1 MIKKFINEFKSIVKF
16 LIIYF
21 PGYLGELLR
30 ILIYKFK
37 LKNLG
42 SNFKSDIGLDINCP
56 LNVSIGN
63 DAKFMRGCSINS
75 CDGEVTIGDN
85 ISVNQNVDINAS
97 NGGSIKIGN
106 DVLIANNVVIRAANH
121 NYKDESKKVYESGH
135 IGGKIIIG
143 NNVWIGANTVIL
155 KDVIINDNSV
165 IGAGTV
171 VTKEVLT
178 NEIVTSGA
186 QINKKIK
193 Y

>member
-1 MIKKFINEFKSIVKF
+1 M
-16 LIIYF
+16 
-21 PGYLGELLR
+21 GELLR

-56 LNVSIGN
+56 QMSSIGN

-75 CDGEVTIGDN
+75 CDGEVIIGDN

-155 KDVIINDNSV
+155 KDVIINDNALLV
-165 IGAGTV
+165 Q
-171 VTKEVLT
+171 EQWL
-178 NEIVTSGA
+178 
-186 QINKKIK
+186 QKKYLK
-193 Y
+193 MKS

>member
-85 ISVNQNVDINAS
+85 ITVNQNVDINAS

-121 NYKDESKKVYESGH
+121 NYKDKSKKIYESGH
-135 IGGKIIIG
+135 IGGKII
-143 NNVWIGANTVIL
+143 
-155 KDVIINDNSV
+155 S
-165 IGAGTV
+165 
-171 VTKEVLT
+171 E
-178 NEIVTSGA
+178 
-186 QINKKIK
+186 
-193 Y
+193 